1 MTIARRIYKY
11 EIPFPKDDE
20 AGVVVHM
27 PRNARVLSVGEQ
39 QGEIFAWALVEP
51 GAEMQPRRFWIHGTG
66 HPVSVRADE
75 AFSRNRA
82 RAHTRVPRVRMGTDG
97 VSDDD
102 LDFASLHLP
111 PKRTAPWTPRTTA
124 ERLNEEARERRARNA
139 APSSPTIDHASYLG
153 ASDIGAILGLD
164 PMRTPLDVWSEKTGR
179 IPRAES
185 DALEA
190 GNDHEEGVVRGF
202 TRWALRNGLVER
214 VEYPGPGTILGWEA
228 RVGVDGV
235 TFNTAWRGATL
246 DALAIIDDRR
256 RAAVEAKLVG
266 GGMASSWG
274 PEPAGADGIP
284 PRTLAQVHWQTLHAR
299 ERWPD
304 LEWST
309 AFVAADI
316 AGTDRRR
323 YVVPIDDELL
333 ASLLEAGREWWRA
346 HVIADVMPEPE
357 ASDLETLAAMFPSVE
372 RPGLDP
378 VPPDGLRELAE
389 DLFVAREIAARH
401 RLERDKIAAKLEAMI
416 GDREGFRWRNGRV
429 MWREDSRGGRRL
441 TVNVWEDRG

>member
-1 MTIARRIYKY
+1 
-11 EIPFPKDDE
+11 
-20 AGVVVHM
+20 
-27 PRNARVLSVGEQ
+27 
-39 QGEIFAWALVEP
+39 
-51 GAEMQPRRFWIHGTG
+51 
-66 HPVSVRADE
+66 
-75 AFSRNRA
+75 
-82 RAHTRVPRVRMGTDG
+82 MGTDG

-111 PKRTAPWTPRTTA
+111 PERAETSGAIKRVR
-124 ERLNEEARERRARNA
+124 EEWFGDA
-139 APSSPTIDHASYLG
+139 APSAPTIDHSTYLG

-164 PMRTPLDVWSEKTGR
+164 PMRTPLDVWAEKTGR

-214 VEYPGPGTILGWEA
+214 VEYPGPGTIVAPGAWSARSGDGLISAYAHGVGACRRGKMRGTQEA
-228 RVGVDGV
+228 PPSWIVPAEWPEYARGYDDERRAGL
-235 TFNTAWRGATL
+235 AWRGATL
-246 DALAIIDDRR
+246 DALAIIDGRR

-323 YVVPIDDELL
+323 YVVPIDDELI
-333 ASLLEAGREWWRA
+333 ASLLKAGREWWRA

-357 ASDLETLAAMFPSVE
+357 ASDLETLAAMFPEVQ

-378 VPPDGLRELAE
+378 FPPDGLRELAE

-429 MWREDSRGGRRL
+429 MWREDARGGRRL